1 MIDIFFLTFYIY
13 FQKYKI
19 KPRKLKNEI
28 TNKHKY

>member
-28 TNKHKY
+28 NNKYQY